1 METEQLIGLYHTG
14 FIVCLILTIL
24 FVALSVLLF
33 FKLRIRDVFNF
44 MTGRAEKMTIRR
56 MEEENA
62 KTGKLRQEYLN
73 PATSSDLYTTPSGNI
88 PPIIYPPTE
97 PTNTGTE
104 KTEPTLRNA
113 EGSSRT
119 DLLKPENDGSEAT
132 TLLRGEGSEETT
144 LLNQGEGSEETT
156 LLKHETDAAAEVEEA
171 AFAHQETSPQ
181 TGTAGETTLLT
192 PDMEAAF
199 RAQQEAAKTEEKP
212 RWKFDIIKENM
223 WIHTDEVI

>member
-144 LLNQGEGSEETT
+144 LL
-156 LLKHETDAAAEVEEA
+156 KHEPDVAAEVEEA
-171 AFAHQETSPQ
+171 AFAHQGISTQ

-223 WIHTDEVI
+223 WIHTDEMI

>member
-144 LLNQGEGSEETT
+144 LL
-156 LLKHETDAAAEVEEA
+156 KHEPDAAAEVEEA
-171 AFAHQETSPQ
+171 AFAHQGISTQ

-223 WIHTDEVI
+223 WIHTDEMI

>member
-88 PPIIYPPTE
+88 PPVIYPPTE

-104 KTEPTLRNA
+104 KTEPILRNA

-119 DLLKPENDGSEAT
+119 DLLKPESDGSEAT
-132 TLLRGEGSEETT
+132 TF
-144 LLNQGEGSEETT
+144 LNQGEGSEETT
-156 LLKHETDAAAEVEEA
+156 LLKHVPDTETAEAVY
-171 AFAHQETSPQ
+171 AHQETFLQ

-192 PDMEAAF
+192 PEMEAAF
-199 RAQQEAAKTEEKP
+199 RVQQEAAKTEEKP

>member
-73 PATSSDLYTTPSGNI
+73 TATSSDLYTTPSGNI

-144 LLNQGEGSEETT
+144 LL
-156 LLKHETDAAAEVEEA
+156 KHELDAAAEVEEA
-171 AFAHQETSPQ
+171 AFAHHGIPPQ

-192 PDMEAAF
+192 PEMEAAF

>member
-144 LLNQGEGSEETT
+144 LL
-156 LLKHETDAAAEVEEA
+156 KHEPDVAAEVEEA
-171 AFAHQETSPQ
+171 AFAHQGISTQ

-199 RAQQEAAKTEEKP
+199 RAQQEAEKTEEKP
-212 RWKFDIIKENM
+212 KWKFDIIKENM

>member
-144 LLNQGEGSEETT
+144 LL
-156 LLKHETDAAAEVEEA
+156 KHEPDAATEVEEA
-171 AFAHQETSPQ
+171 AFAHQGIPLQ

-192 PDMEAAF
+192 PEMEAAF

>member
-88 PPIIYPPTE
+88 PPVIYPPTE

-144 LLNQGEGSEETT
+144 LL
-156 LLKHETDAAAEVEEA
+156 KHEPDAAAEVEEA
-171 AFAHQETSPQ
+171 AFAHQGISTQ

-199 RAQQEAAKTEEKP
+199 RAQQEAEKTEEKP
-212 RWKFDIIKENM
+212 KWKFDIIKENM

>member
-144 LLNQGEGSEETT
+144 LL
-156 LLKHETDAAAEVEEA
+156 KHEPDAAAEVEEA
-171 AFAHQETSPQ
+171 AFAHQGISTQ

>member
-1 METEQLIGLYHTG
+1 MEETQQLISLFHTG
-14 FIVCLILTIL
+14 FIICLVLTIL
-24 FVALSVLLF
+24 FAALSIFLF
-33 FKLRIRDVFNF
+33 FFLRIRNVFDN
-44 MTGRAEKMTIRR
+44 MTGRAERRTIRM

-62 KTGKLRQEYLN
+62 KTGKLRQDYLAAN
-73 PATSSDLYTTPSGNI
+73 TSGSLYTTPSGNI

-119 DLLKPENDGSEAT
+119 DLLKSENDGSEAT

-144 LLNQGEGSEETT
+144 LLNQGEGS
-156 LLKHETDAAAEVEEA
+156 
-171 AFAHQETSPQ
+171 
-181 TGTAGETTLLT
+181 GETTLLT
-192 PDMEAAF
+192 PEMEAAF
-199 RAQQEAAKTEEKP
+199 RAQQEAEKTEEKP
-212 RWKFDIIKENM
+212 KWKFDIIKENM

>member
-56 MEEENA
+56 MEEENV

-144 LLNQGEGSEETT
+144 LL
-156 LLKHETDAAAEVEEA
+156 KHEPDAAAEVEEA
-171 AFAHQETSPQ
+171 AFAHQGISTQ

-199 RAQQEAAKTEEKP
+199 RAQQEAEKTEEKP
-212 RWKFDIIKENM
+212 KWKFDIIKENM

>member
-144 LLNQGEGSEETT
+144 LL
-156 LLKHETDAAAEVEEA
+156 KHEPDAAAEVEEA
-171 AFAHQETSPQ
+171 AFAHHGIPPQ

-192 PDMEAAF
+192 PEMEAAF
-199 RAQQEAAKTEEKP
+199 RAQQEAEKTEEKP